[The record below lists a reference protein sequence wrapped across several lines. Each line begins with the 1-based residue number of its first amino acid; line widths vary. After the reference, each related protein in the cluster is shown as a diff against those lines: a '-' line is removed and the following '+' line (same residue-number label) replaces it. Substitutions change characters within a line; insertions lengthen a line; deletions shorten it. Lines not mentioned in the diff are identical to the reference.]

1 MYYFINFLSL
11 LFCLNCFSQIDR
23 IDPPNW
29 WVGFK
34 SNTVQLLVKGK
45 NIKNSNLEINYPGIE
60 IVRINN
66 ADSPNYLFVDL
77 KIHSF
82 AKPGIIKMLFINSD
96 SINITY
102 EYELIERKTN
112 SSNFIGFDNSDVV
125 YLITPDRFSNGNYDN
140 DIINGLNENKI
151 NRADDYAR
159 HGGDIKGISNNIDYI
174 KDMGFTAIWTNPF
187 NENNMFKSS
196 YHGYSITDH
205 YKVDPRF
212 GTINELIDFS
222 KKLKSKGIKLIMDQI
237 VNHCGL
243 EHWWIDDLPFDNWVN
258 YQDEF
263 LNKPISID
271 EMRESPLYNQD
282 SINKYFINTNHR
294 RTSHQDI
301 YASKIDKDIMT
312 DGWFVSTMPDLNHK
326 NEFME
331 KYLIQNSIWW
341 IETLSL
347 GGIRQDT
354 YPYGDKNFM
363 SKWAGQIMNEF
374 PKFSIVGEEWSY
386 NPLLVNYWQNSK
398 KNSDGY
404 ESNLNSVMDFPM
416 QKNII
421 EGINEKESWNKGLIK
436 IYEGLAN
443 DFYYS
448 DPSRMFIFLDNHDMD
463 RVYTVFG
470 HDLIKTKM
478 ALGLIFLLP
487 RIPQVL
493 YGTEILM
500 NNSDKPG
507 SHGFIRKDFP
517 GGWKGDKVN
526 GFVGKEINKDQI
538 EAKAFVKKILNF
550 RKNNSVIHKGKTL
563 HFSPQ
568 EGIYVLFRYDSS
580 KVIMVIINKN
590 TKPFSLNLNRFNE
603 MDINK
608 KYFHDVINDD
618 KIFLNKKI
626 KFDGPGI
633 SIFSSF

>member
-1 MYYFINFLSL
+1 MHYYINFLLL
-11 LFCLNCFSQIDR
+11 LFCLNCFSQIER
-23 IDPPNW
+23 IDPPDW

-34 SNTVQLLVKGK
+34 NNSLQLLVKGE
-45 NIKNSNLEINYPGIE
+45 NIKYSNLEIKYPGIKIIKITKAE
-60 IVRINN
+60 
-66 ADSPNYLFVDL
+66 SPNYLFVDL
-77 KIHSF
+77 KIDSS
-82 AKPGIIKMLFINSD
+82 ANPGKIKMIFINSD
-96 SINITY
+96 GSKTIHN
-102 EYELIERKTN
+102 YELKKRFNKSED
-112 SSNFIGFDNSDVV
+112 FLGFDNSDVV
-125 YLITPDRFSNGNYDN
+125 YLITPDRYSNGNYNN
-140 DIINGLNENKI
+140 DVFKKLNENKI
-151 NRADDYAR
+151 DRADDYAR
-159 HGGDIKGISNNIDYI
+159 HGGDIQGISNNIDYI
-174 KDMGFTAIWTNPF
+174 SDMGFTAIWTNPF
-187 NENNMFKSS
+187 NENNMYKYS

-212 GTINELIDFS
+212 GTMSEMINFS

-237 VNHCGL
+237 VNHCGI
-243 EHWWIDDLPFDNWVN
+243 EHWWMKDLPFINWVN

-263 LNKPISID
+263 LNRPVSID
-271 EMRESPLYNQD
+271 KMRKSPLYNQD
-282 SINKYFINTNHR
+282 SINKYFISTNHR

-312 DGWFVSTMPDLNHK
+312 NGWFVSTMPDLNHK

-354 YPYGDKNFM
+354 YPYGDKYFM
-363 SKWAGQIMNEF
+363 SKWAGEIMNEF

-386 NPLLVNYWQNSK
+386 NPLLINYWQNSK
-398 KNSDGY
+398 KNNDSY

-448 DPSRMFIFLDNHDMD
+448 DPTRMLVFLDNHDMD
-463 RVYTVFG
+463 RVHTVFN
-470 HDLIKTKM
+470 HNLKKTKM
-478 ALGLIFLLP
+478 ALGIIFLLP

-500 NNSDKPG
+500 DNSDKPG

-517 GGWKGDKVN
+517 GGWEGDKVS
-526 GFVGKEINKDQI
+526 GFLSKGLNEDQL
-538 EAKAFVKKILNF
+538 KGQKFVKKILDF
-550 RKNNSVIHKGKTL
+550 RRNNTVIHNGKTL

-568 EGIYVLFRYDSS
+568 DGVYVFFRYDSERI
-580 KVIMVIINKN
+580 VMVIINKN
-590 TKPFSLNLNRFNE
+590 LKPFKLNLNRFNE
-603 MDINK
+603 MNIKNK
-608 KYFHDVINDD
+608 KFQNVITNE
-618 KIFLNKKI
+618 KLFLKDTLNLYES
-626 KFDGPGI
+626 GI
-633 SIFSSF
+633 TILSSF